1 MHAIVCHGLTGAKD
15 LKWEE
20 TELYPLSGGDVR
32 IRVEACGV
40 NFADALIVEGKYQ
53 EKPMTPFTPGIE
65 VAGIVEAIADDVTS
79 CKVGD
84 RVLAIVPQGGFAE
97 SVNAPEMATFV
108 IPQDID
114 FSTAAALPVSYGTAH
129 AALKWRAKLQPGETL
144 LVLGAA
150 GGAGLAAVEIGKA
163 MGAHVIAAASS
174 QDKLDIAQQHGAD
187 HLINYKEEDL
197 RKRVK
202 ALTNGQGADVIFDP
216 VGGSAFDTALRCI
229 NWEGRLV
236 VIGFASGTIP
246 QVPANLLLVKNIS
259 VVGLYWGAYLMRDPA
274 AMREQIQ
281 ELFSWTQA
289 QKLSPFVS
297 ETYPLS
303 QATQA
308 LHKLLARQAT
318 GKIVLTRDHQ

>member
-15 LKWEE
+15 LTWEE

-53 EKPMTPFTPGIE
+53 EKTMTPFTPGIE
-65 VAGIVEAIADDVTS
+65 VAGVVEAIAEDVTS

-84 RVLAIVPQGGFAE
+84 RVLAVVPQGGFAE
-97 SVNAPEMATFV
+97 SVNAPEMATFLL
-108 IPQDID
+108 PQDID
-114 FSTAAALPVSYGTAH
+114 FATAAALPVSYGTAH
-129 AALKWRAKLQPGETL
+129 AGLKWRAQLRAGETL

-163 MGAHVIAAASS
+163 MGAQVIAAASS
-174 QDKLDIAQQHGAD
+174 QEKLDIAQQHGAD

-259 VVGLYWGAYLMRDPA
+259 VVGLYWGAYLMRNPA

-281 ELFSWTQA
+281 ELFSWTQEKSFLLLS
-289 QKLSPFVS
+289 QKLFQSPK
-297 ETYPLS
+297 
-303 QATQA
+303 Q
-308 LHKLLARQAT
+308 HKPFKNSFPAKLRE
-318 GKIVLTRDHQ
+318 KSC